1 MPGTEGWYA
10 PVNVVTEAL
19 PRYVEQTSQDA
30 ALAQALQA
38 EYEAGSGVCPPQAA
52 ATAGSD
58 SVELSRTPTAVRH
71 SFHLCQSLT
80 LSLHLQG
87 QEQGHCQEQQKGLS
101 YAPGQEQLV

>member
-1 MPGTEGWYA
+1 MVRPRQRCHRGPAKVCGADISGCGTG
-10 PVNVVTEAL
+10 T
-19 PRYVEQTSQDA
+19 
-30 ALAQALQA
+30 ALQA

-101 YAPGQEQLV
+101 YAPGQEHLV